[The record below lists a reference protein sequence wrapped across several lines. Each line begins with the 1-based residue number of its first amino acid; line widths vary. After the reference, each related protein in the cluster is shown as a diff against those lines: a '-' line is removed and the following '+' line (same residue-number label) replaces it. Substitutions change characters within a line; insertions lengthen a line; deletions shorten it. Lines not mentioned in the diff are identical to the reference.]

1 MPTLTLLF
9 NRVLEIFAREIGKEK
24 EIKDFQTGKEEKIKL
39 LFFFFFFFQIIFF
52 FFFFFLYVRLYDL
65 TYRKSQRLH
74 KTLLELVKNFNR
86 VSGYKII
93 M

>member
-39 LFFFFFFFQIIFF
+39 LFFFFFFF
-52 FFFFFLYVRLYDL
+52 RLYYL
-65 TYRKSQRLH
+65 TNRKSQRIH

>member
-39 LFFFFFFFQIIFF
+39 LFFC
-52 FFFFFLYVRLYDL
+52 RLYDL

>member
-9 NRVLEIFAREIGKEK
+9 NRVLEILAREIGKEK
-24 EIKDFQTGKEEKIKL
+24 ERKDFQTGKEEKINL
-39 LFFFFFFFQIIFF
+39 LFFFC
-52 FFFFFLYVRLYDL
+52 RLYDL

>member
-39 LFFFFFFFQIIFF
+39 LFFFFFADYMISHIENPK
-52 FFFFFLYVRLYDL
+52 DS
-65 TYRKSQRLH
+65 TKH
-74 KTLLELVKNFNR
+74 C
-86 VSGYKII
+86 
-93 M
+93 